1 MNYYL
6 RKPYVHRNFVSMRRR
21 SSLIAGVPG
30 DSLQGRVESSSSSS
44 GGNAKEEDMRHLM
57 VATPPQLKRPANDND
72 HMSFGLITNG
82 KPIKRVN
89 NNIAK
94 PRSRRSSLAS
104 SDSPRLV
111 TTPGRRNSMT
121 PRSRRNSL
129 VPPEN
134 KMDRRRL
141 SLSLVLEKAY
151 DDKENPRVMALI
163 SPQINKNEI
172 NNLKSSLMTSDLREI
187 NKTSPSNSA
196 STGIDINAGKKD
208 QTVFIGT
215 PLRILSPLSPGHK
228 LMG

>member
-1 MNYYL
+1 
-6 RKPYVHRNFVSMRRR
+6 MRRR

-30 DSLQGRVESSSSSS
+30 DSLQGRITSSSSSS
-44 GGNAKEEDMRHLM
+44 GGNAKDEDLRSLM
-57 VATPPQLKRPANDND
+57 VATPPQLKRTSNDND
-72 HMSFGLITNG
+72 HTSFGLITNG
-82 KPIKRVN
+82 KPIKRMN
-89 NNIAK
+89 NSIAK

-129 VPPEN
+129 AAPDN

-151 DDKENPRVMALI
+151 DEKENSGVFALI
-163 SPQINKNEI
+163 SPQINRNEI
-172 NNLKSSLMTSDLREI
+172 NSLKSSLMTSDLREI
-187 NKTSPSNSA
+187 NTMSPCNSTSPNREK
-196 STGIDINAGKKD
+196 NLGKKD
-208 QTVFIGT
+208 QTVFIGK

-228 LMG
+228 PMG

>member
-1 MNYYL
+1 
-6 RKPYVHRNFVSMRRR
+6 MRRR

-30 DSLQGRVESSSSSS
+30 DSLQGRITSSSSSS
-44 GGNAKEEDMRHLM
+44 GGNAKDEDLRSLM
-57 VATPPQLKRPANDND
+57 VATPPQLKRASNDND
-72 HMSFGLITNG
+72 HTSFGLITNG
-82 KPIKRVN
+82 KPIKRTN
-89 NNIAK
+89 NSIAK

-129 VPPEN
+129 AAPDN

-151 DDKENPRVMALI
+151 DEKENSGVFALI
-163 SPQINKNEI
+163 SPQINRNEI
-172 NNLKSSLMTSDLREI
+172 NSLKSSLMTSDLREI
-187 NKTSPSNSA
+187 NSMSPSNST
-196 STGIDINAGKKD
+196 SPNRDKNLGKKD
-208 QTVFIGT
+208 QTVFIGK

-228 LMG
+228 PMG

>member
-1 MNYYL
+1 
-6 RKPYVHRNFVSMRRR
+6 MRRR

-30 DSLQGRVESSSSSS
+30 DSLQGRVTSSSSSS
-44 GGNAKEEDMRHLM
+44 GGNVKDEDLRSLM
-57 VATPPQLKRPANDND
+57 VATPPQLKRASNDND
-72 HMSFGLITNG
+72 HTSFGLITNG
-82 KPIKRVN
+82 KPIKRN
-89 NNIAK
+89 NNSIAK

-129 VPPEN
+129 AAPDN

-151 DDKENPRVMALI
+151 DEKENSGVFALI
-163 SPQINKNEI
+163 SPQINRNEI
-172 NNLKSSLMTSDLREI
+172 NSLKSSLMTSDLREI
-187 NKTSPSNSA
+187 NTMSPSNST
-196 STGIDINAGKKD
+196 SPNRDQNLGKRD
-208 QTVFIGT
+208 QTVFIGK

-228 LMG
+228 PMG